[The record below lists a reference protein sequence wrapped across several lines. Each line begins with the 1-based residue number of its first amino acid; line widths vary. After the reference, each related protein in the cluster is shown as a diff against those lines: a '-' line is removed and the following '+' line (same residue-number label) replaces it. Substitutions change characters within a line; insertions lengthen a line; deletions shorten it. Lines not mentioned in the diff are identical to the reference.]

1 MRRRRGKPNWAL
13 APAPAP
19 AMKGSQRP
27 SKLGHGATDG
37 IVRRQSTPKQPEILP
52 LTAATGFKRLGFA
65 LLAVLAV
72 GTGALVAASYL
83 ISADAVRQQV
93 LGEIRAVTGLNPI
106 MRGRTTVSLFPS
118 GSVSFADVMLG
129 DAKRP
134 ALTAERLTAR
144 LRFFPLLLGRVEIAD
159 VALERPTI
167 AVDLEPNGRS
177 NWSGLI
183 EALTRSQSKDAQRVP
198 AFSEMR
204 IDNGTVVIRGDER
217 KIGETLTDVEFS
229 LAWPSISKSFG
240 ASGRFFWHGEPL
252 DMTLTLGDFPAALA
266 GDRTGMKLRIAGSPI
281 KAAFEGAISVK
292 PTLKIEGTFAADTA
306 SLRNALIW
314 AGQRPL
320 PGGGFGHFAIKAQT
334 NVRGGTIG
342 LSNVNVELDG
352 NTAEGVLTFATD
364 GRKTL
369 QGTLASDALD
379 LTPYVSTVRLLT
391 VNQREWNNTPI
402 TLDGLSGI
410 DFDMRLS
417 AANVVMANAKLG
429 RTAIGANLRG
439 GHLVVTVGE
448 AQAYGGVIKGSLTL
462 ANFDGGVDVKSQL
475 QFTDVDLESCLGQ
488 LFGLHRL
495 EGSGNLAFA
504 VEGSG
509 DSVLAVTHTLS
520 GTASLNGQN
529 GALAGLNVEQLL
541 RRLERRPLSGG
552 GEFRSGRTPFEK
564 IAMALK
570 ISRGTV
576 TVEDVKIEGSAV
588 RLALAGSASIPAREL
603 DLKGTAALVAAS
615 KPEAAAFEL
624 PFIVQGSWDDPIM
637 LPDPEALIR
646 RSGAAAPLL
655 NAVRD
660 RRARDAAR
668 SVIERLT
675 GAPSGAIPAAEQST
689 APAGAQRAE

>member
-1 MRRRRGKPNWAL
+1 
-13 APAPAP
+13 
-19 AMKGSQRP
+19 
-27 SKLGHGATDG
+27 
-37 IVRRQSTPKQPEILP
+37 V
-52 LTAATGFKRLGFA
+52 TAATGFRRLGFA
-65 LLAVLAV
+65 LLAALAV
-72 GTGALVAASYL
+72 GTGVLVAAGYL
-83 ISADAVRQQV
+83 ISADAVRGQV
-93 LGEIRAVTGLNPI
+93 LSEIRAVTGLNPI
-106 MRGRTTVSLFPS
+106 LRGEATVSLFPT
-118 GSVSFADVMLG
+118 GSVSIADVVLG

-144 LRFFPLLLGRVEIAD
+144 LRFFPLLIGRVEIAD

-167 AVDLEPNGRS
+167 AVELEPDGKS

-183 EALTRSQSKDAQRVP
+183 ETLMRSQSKGGPRVA

-204 IDNGTVVIRGDER
+204 IENGTVLVHSVERKVDER
-217 KIGETLTDVEFS
+217 LTDVAFS

-240 ASGRFFWHGEPL
+240 ASGRFVWHDEP
-252 DMTLTLGDFPAALA
+252 MNVSLTLGDFPAALA
-266 GDRTGMKLRIAGSPI
+266 GDRTGVKLRIAGSPI

-292 PTLKIEGTFAADTA
+292 PTLKIEGTLAADSA
-306 SLRNALIW
+306 SMRNALIW
-314 AGQRPL
+314 AGQQPL

-334 NVRGGTIG
+334 NVMGGTIG

-369 QGTLASDALD
+369 QGTLASDTLD
-379 LTPYVSTVRLLT
+379 LTPYVSTIRLLT
-391 VNQREWNNTPI
+391 ASEREWNNTRI

-410 DFDMRLS
+410 DLDIRLS
-417 AANVVMANAKLG
+417 AANVTMSNAKLG

-448 AQAYGGVIKGSLTL
+448 AQAYDGVIKGSLTL
-462 ANFDGGVDVKSQL
+462 ANSAAGVDVKSQL

-488 LFGLHRL
+488 LFALHRL
-495 EGSGNLAFA
+495 EGKGNIAFA

-509 DSVLAVTHTLS
+509 NSVLAVTRTLN
-520 GTASLNGQN
+520 GNASLVGQN

-564 IAMALK
+564 IAVTLK
-570 ISRGTV
+570 ISQGTV
-576 TVEDVKIEGSAV
+576 TVDDVKVEGSAV
-588 RLALAGSASIPAREL
+588 RLALAGSASIPSREL

-615 KPEAAAFEL
+615 KPEATAFEL

-655 NAVRD
+655 NAVRE
-660 RRARDAAR
+660 RSARDAAR

-689 APAGAQRAE
+689 APAGAQKSE